1 MTQPEL
7 LKRGDLVAIAAP
19 ARAVAEA
26 EMEAAVAL
34 LEHWGLR
41 VLLPEGLYSRADQF
55 AGSDAHRAAVL
66 QQLLDNDEVRA
77 IFCAR
82 GGYGSVRIVDRLDF
96 SRFCQRPKWV
106 VGYSDVTVLHSHIV
120 RNCHV
125 DTIHGIMPINI
136 PADATTVAYPAIDS
150 LHQLLFDGHVSYHFV
165 HNDDSC
171 PNRTGSA
178 TAPVVGG
185 NLSLIYSLL
194 GSVSDIDTDGAILL
208 IEDLDEYLY
217 HIDRMM
223 HALRRAGK
231 LEGLKGL
238 IVGSLSDM
246 HDNAIPFGRDAEAI
260 VREAVD
266 GYTFPV
272 AYHVP
277 IGHIGTQNHA
287 LALGQTATIEIHE
300 KEVFITQ

>member
-106 VGYSDVTVLHSHIV
+106 S
-120 RNCHV
+120 
-125 DTIHGIMPINI
+125 
-136 PADATTVAYPAIDS
+136 
-150 LHQLLFDGHVSYHFV
+150 Q
-165 HNDDSC
+165 
-171 PNRTGSA
+171 SA
-178 TAPVVGG
+178 
-185 NLSLIYSLL
+185 
-194 GSVSDIDTDGAILL
+194 
-208 IEDLDEYLY
+208 
-217 HIDRMM
+217 
-223 HALRRAGK
+223 
-231 LEGLKGL
+231 
-238 IVGSLSDM
+238 
-246 HDNAIPFGRDAEAI
+246 
-260 VREAVD
+260 
-266 GYTFPV
+266 
-272 AYHVP
+272 
-277 IGHIGTQNHA
+277 
-287 LALGQTATIEIHE
+287 
-300 KEVFITQ
+300 